1 LCVEEVRVP
10 CRILIADDHSVMR
23 KAIKSA
29 LEAHAGW
36 EVCAEAVNGLQ
47 AVQKAAELKPDV
59 IILDLS
65 MPVMGGLEAAP
76 KILSVLPGLPIV
88 LFTNHMYSG
97 LVEEAQKVGIRR
109 VVSKQGDGLVST
121 VEAILDEKLMSAL
134 DVIQAETI
142 SEQVKPPSSAEKK

>member
-1 LCVEEVRVP
+1 MYAGEVRVP
-10 CRILIADDHSVMR
+10 CRILVADDHSIMR

-47 AVQKAAELKPDV
+47 AVQKAAELKPDA

-97 LVEEAQKVGIRR
+97 LIEEAQKVGIRQ
-109 VVSKQGDGLVST
+109 VVSKQGDGLVSAL
-121 VEAILDEKLMSAL
+121 EAILREKLMSAVDL
-134 DVIQAETI
+134 IQAETI

>member
-1 LCVEEVRVP
+1 LCSGEVRVP

-23 KAIKSA
+23 NAIKSV

-65 MPVMGGLEAAP
+65 MPVMSGLEAATN
-76 KILSVLPGLPIV
+76 ILSVFPGLPIV

-97 LVEEAQKVGIRR
+97 LAGEAQKAGIRQ
-109 VVSKQGDGLVST
+109 VVSKQGDGLVSA

-142 SEQVKPPSSAEKK
+142 SEQIKPARSTGKK

>member
-1 LCVEEVRVP
+1 MP

-29 LEAHAGW
+29 LEQHAGW

-47 AVQKAAELKPDV
+47 AMQKAAELKPDV

-76 KILSVLPGLPIV
+76 KILSAFPDLPIV

-97 LVEEAQKVGIRR
+97 LIEQAQKMGIRQ
-109 VVSKQGDGLVST
+109 VVSKQGDGLVRA
-121 VEAILDEKLMSAL
+121 VEAILDEKLKSAL

-142 SEQVKPPSSAEKK
+142 SEQIKPPSSAGKK